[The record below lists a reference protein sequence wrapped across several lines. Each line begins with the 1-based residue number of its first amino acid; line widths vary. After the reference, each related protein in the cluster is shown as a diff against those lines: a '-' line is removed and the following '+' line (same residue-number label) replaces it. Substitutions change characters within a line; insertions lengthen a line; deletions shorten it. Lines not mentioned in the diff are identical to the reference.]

1 MRHSCSGLGTARV
14 VLMGLF
20 DSYFRFRE
28 RRPWHRFGT
37 SFPSTSL
44 LFMFSCVVL
53 RLLSRLPFAAPP
65 LCKLLRALFSVF
77 PHACRHSWVS
87 SLFFVQH
94 GLAHVVVYTASAAV
108 MEHKYGQFPVVD
120 CRLNVQVCSRE

>member
-1 MRHSCSGLGTARV
+1 MYLPWKRVRHSCSGLGTARV

-53 RLLSRLPFAAPP
+53 RLLSRLLVGLPRLLLLFVLLPHHLFA
-65 LCKLLRALFSVF
+65 
-77 PHACRHSWVS
+77 S
-87 SLFFVQH
+87 S
-94 GLAHVVVYTASAAV
+94 
-108 MEHKYGQFPVVD
+108 
-120 CRLNVQVCSRE
+120 